1 MTIRNMRCTGRRRG
15 GGGAGLLQVLAR
27 APLGSALLLGLAA
40 ATQAQPAAPAGAGP
54 AGVTTAATVPDVS
67 AGQREGA
74 AITAARLLPGE
85 RLQLDGRLDHPAWQ
99 RAPLHDRFNE
109 HAPVNGG
116 PARQRTTVQVLYDDQ
131 ALYVGIR
138 ATDAHPE
145 ALRAPLVRHDGVNR
159 TQDFVAVYIDAV
171 GSRQSAQF
179 FRVNAAGSTTDGM
192 HTAAD
197 DNEDFAPDFD
207 YDAAAHRDAQ
217 GYTAVLRIPFA
228 SLRFASTG
236 AVDGSGAVAW
246 RMLVMR
252 RTPGEQYLMD
262 TSAHVP
268 REAASFIATLQP
280 LQGVV
285 LPAHA
290 QFLSLRPSLTWRR
303 DNQQPADG
311 PRTRAQQV
319 DLTLDLK
326 WRPLP
331 ELVVDGT
338 LNPDFSQVALDVP
351 QLSRNTRYALQLAEK
366 RPFFFESSDLLRSPT
381 DAIYTRSFTAPRFG
395 ARATWRGAQGLAGSS
410 FVIDDRGGASVLLPE
425 AYGTGTAEQPA
436 SRALAARALLDR
448 GALQWGALAVGRRY
462 ADDRGDNQVL
472 GPDLSWQI
480 DDAWRL
486 RAQWLASHSTAQP
499 VAMADGS
506 TQLQKGA
513 ASSGQ
518 RAVLKLV
525 YQTQKLE
532 LEGWWDDASAGFRH
546 DSGFVNQVDMRHAYA
561 RIGRGWQGL
570 GPFNDFW
577 INLDADRVV
586 QRGTGL
592 LVSRDWWP
600 NVWLTGAHNLEWWL
614 QWHGQPL
621 QRTAASAPLLQE
633 RYWRSG
639 LTLSPARWAPLLK
652 AKLQTG
658 RLADVLANQVRPGAT
673 TSLSLQT
680 RPLPWLELEPG
691 WWLARLDGEAGRHVY
706 RESAAQLLAVA
717 HLDARQ
723 TLRAIVQRS
732 RYQRLAEAGVDEA
745 RDAGLVGSLTYALR
759 RSAGTVLYVGAS
771 RQRQGLG
778 AVARGNEA
786 FVKLQVDVDEVRALR
801 Y

>member
-1 MTIRNMRCTGRRRG
+1 MAINNMRCAARRQRGSSLGGRQRIAPPWLLSAVTL
-15 GGGAGLLQVLAR
+15 AGWQV
-27 APLGSALLLGLAA
+27 
-40 ATQAQPAAPAGAGP
+40 QAQPAPPSAPLSP
-54 AGVTTAATVPDVS
+54 AAAAAAVS
-67 AGQREGA
+67 ATAGQREGV
-74 AITAARLLPGE
+74 AITAVRLLPGE
-85 RLQLDGRLDHPAWQ
+85 RIRLDGALDHPAWQ
-99 RAPLHDRFNE
+99 RAPVHDRFNE

-116 PARQRTTVQVLYDDQ
+116 VVRQRTTVQLLFD
-131 ALYVGIR
+131 ALALFVGIR
-138 ATDAHPE
+138 ANDAQPE

-179 FRVNAAGSTTDGM
+179 FRVNAAGSTADGM

-207 YDAAAHRDAQ
+207 FDAAAHRDDQ

-228 SLRFASTG
+228 SLRFASAG
-236 AVDGSGAVAW
+236 ADDGSGAVAW
-246 RMLVMR
+246 RLLVVR
-252 RTPGEQYLMD
+252 RTPREQFVLD
-262 TSAHVP
+262 TSAYVP

-290 QFLSLRPSLTWRR
+290 QFLSLRPSMTWRR

-311 PRTRAQQV
+311 PRSHEQKL

-351 QLSRNTRYALQLAEK
+351 QLSRNTRYALSLAEK

-381 DAIYTRSFTAPRFG
+381 DALYTRSFTAPRFG

-410 FVIDDRGGASVLLPE
+410 FVIDDRGGGSVLLPQ
-425 AYGTGTAEQPA
+425 AYGTGLAEQPA

-448 GALQWGALAVGRRY
+448 GALQWGALAVARRY

-486 RAQWLASHSTAQP
+486 RAQWLASRSTAQP

-506 TQLQKGA
+506 SQLQQGA

-518 RAVLKLV
+518 RGMLKLN
-525 YQTQKLE
+525 YQTQNLE
-532 LEGWWDDASAGFRH
+532 LEAWWDDASAGFRH
-546 DSGFVNQVDMRHAYA
+546 DSGFVNQVDTRHGYA
-561 RIGRGWQGL
+561 RIGRGWQAL

-577 INLDADRVV
+577 LNLDADQVV
-586 QRGTGL
+586 QRGSGL

-600 NVWLTGAHNLEWWL
+600 NLWLTGANNLEWSL
-614 QWHGQPL
+614 QWHGRAQ
-621 QRTAASAPLLQE
+621 QRTAADAPLLHEQ
-633 RYWRSG
+633 YWRSE
-639 LTLSPARWAPLLK
+639 LTLTPARWAPLLS
-652 AKLQTG
+652 AKLQAG
-658 RLADVLANQVRPGAT
+658 RLADVLANRVRPGAT
-673 TSLSLQT
+673 ASLSLQT
-680 RPLPWLELEPG
+680 RALSWLELEPG
-691 WWLARLDGEAGRHVY
+691 WWLARLDDEGGRHVY

-717 HLDARQ
+717 HIDARQ

-732 RYQRLAEAGVDEA
+732 RYQRLAEAALDQA
-745 RDAGLVGSLTYALR
+745 RDASLVGSLTYALR
-759 RSAGTVLYVGAS
+759 RSAGTMLFIGAS

-778 AVARGNEA
+778 AISRGNEA
-786 FVKLQVDVDEVRALR
+786 FVKLQFDIDEVRALQL
-801 Y
+801 